1 MDLVDDSLTGIFRRC
16 RETSDAPEWTE
27 LIRRL
32 QPVLARVAYRVAC
45 EWGISNAS
53 ESDDILQEAFLK
65 IGARKGELLWRL
77 PLDDEAAAL
86 AYLKVTT
93 ANCARDYLRAKYAEK
108 RGQDVTVGADAKIEE
123 LIAGLDNVSLDKQ
136 ILLQQIDR
144 ALVAPR
150 RDRSIFWMYYRRGFT
165 AREIAAIPEF
175 GLTQKGVESLL
186 LRHSSAVRDALSA
199 NRRASDESE
208 NPRGRRHKV

>member
-1 MDLVDDSLTGIFRRC
+1 MDQADSLAGIIRKC
-16 RETSDAPEWTE
+16 RETSGAREWTE

-32 QPVLARVAYRVAC
+32 QPILARVAYRVAC
-45 EWGISNAS
+45 EWGIGNAS
-53 ESDDILQEAFLK
+53 ETDDILQESFLK
-65 IGARKGELLWRL
+65 IGARRGELLRRL

-93 ANCARDYLRAKYAEK
+93 ANCARDYLRAKYADK

-123 LIAGLDNVSLDKQ
+123 LVAGLDGVSLDKQ
-136 ILLQQIDR
+136 ILLQQIDK
-144 ALVAPR
+144 ALVAPD

-165 AREIAAIPEF
+165 AREIAAIPKF

-186 LRHSSAVRDALSA
+186 LRHTSAVRKTLSA
-199 NRRASDESE
+199 NGGAPDESD
-208 NPRGRRHKV
+208 NQRGSRHKV

>member
-1 MDLVDDSLTGIFRRC
+1 MDQEDDSLAGIIRRC
-16 RETSDAPEWTE
+16 RDTSGAREWTE

-32 QPVLARVAYRVAC
+32 QPILARVAYRVAC
-45 EWGISNAS
+45 EWGTSNAS
-53 ESDDILQEAFLK
+53 ETDDILQESFLK
-65 IGARKGELLWRL
+65 IGARGGELLRKL
-77 PLDDEAAAL
+77 PLDDETAAL

-108 RGQDVTVGADAKIEE
+108 RGQDVTINLDPKIEE
-123 LIAGLDNVSLDKQ
+123 LVAGLDSVSLDKQ

-144 ALVAPR
+144 ALVAPP

-186 LRHSSAVRDALSA
+186 LRHASAVREALSVNVSA
-199 NRRASDESE
+199 PDESE
-208 NPRGRRHKV
+208 NQQGSRHKV